1 MLQKEPNRQEGIM
14 KKLSTLGMI
23 IGATLLCAAPVSMHL
38 SPTKGVR
45 LSLDTAE
52 ARIGRPLTPFSV
64 AGVNRRMNRRAYYGG
79 YGGYYGYHRPY
90 YAYGGYYHRPYY
102 AYGYHRPYYAYG
114 YHPY

>member
-1 MLQKEPNRQEGIM
+1 M

-23 IGATLLCAAPVSMHL
+23 VGATVLCAAPVSMHW
-38 SPTKGVR
+38 SPTKEVR
-45 LSLDTAE
+45 LSLDTAQ

-64 AGVNRRMNRRAYYGG
+64 AGVHRRMYRRAYYGG

>member
-1 MLQKEPNRQEGIM
+1 
-14 KKLSTLGMI
+14 MI
-23 IGATLLCAAPVSMHL
+23 IGATLLCAAPVSMHS
-38 SPTKGVR
+38 SPTSGMQ
-45 LSLDTAE
+45 LSLDTAQ

-64 AGVNRRMNRRAYYGG
+64 AGVHRRMYRRAYYGG